1 MKQPKQQDQQ
11 QHHHQQ
17 QQQQQHQQQQQ
28 PRQARGSY
36 NAVPEG
42 KLKTNGLLSMLKC
55 LF

>member
-11 QHHHQQ
+11 QHQQ
-17 QQQQQHQQQQQ
+17 QQQQQ

>member
-11 QHHHQQ
+11 QHHQQ
-17 QQQQQHQQQQQ
+17 QQQQQQQ

>member
-11 QHHHQQ
+11 QHHQ

>member
-11 QHHHQQ
+11 QQHHQQ
-17 QQQQQHQQQQQ
+17 HHQHQHQQQ

>member
-11 QHHHQQ
+11 Q
-17 QQQQQHQQQQQ
+17 QQQQQHQHQHQQQ